1 MGDGSAGSA
10 RTPPPSEGG
19 GEITHAPFLDE
30 SPTQPLWMNVFQPG
44 NQPVT
49 GVAPWPPA
57 MNGSATIAPAR
68 RPEAATGPSEPVA
81 GPPAAPPPR
90 PHEVLR
96 YGPGV
101 PVRPAGTASV
111 AVGAAAAASAWQTGQ
126 RAGPDPRRVRRRRL
140 LGLALTVIL
149 LIAAAVVAWLRFF
162 DHPAFGVTGVTLTKQ
177 VRTSCGMDVTGR
189 IATNGSAGT
198 ISYQWVFQP
207 QAQAPQPQS
216 QSVVS
221 GQHDVYVTVAIEGQG
236 HGSATQAVTLDVL
249 GPETGTA
256 STRVTIS
263 C

>member
-1 MGDGSAGSA
+1 
-10 RTPPPSEGG
+10 
-19 GEITHAPFLDE
+19 
-30 SPTQPLWMNVFQPG
+30 V
-44 NQPVT
+44 V
-49 GVAPWPPA
+49 
-57 MNGSATIAPAR
+57 
-68 RPEAATGPSEPVA
+68 
-81 GPPAAPPPR
+81 
-90 PHEVLR
+90 R

-101 PVRPAGTASV
+101 PVSPAGVAAESV
-111 AVGAAAAASAWQTGQ
+111 WRTGQ
-126 RAGPDPRRVRRRRL
+126 RPGPAPRQVRSQRVRRI
-140 LGLALTVIL
+140 LGLVLTVVL
-149 LIAAAVVAWLRFF
+149 LIAAGVVVWLRFF
-162 DHPAFGVTGVTLTKQ
+162 DHPPFGVTGVAITQQ
-177 VRTSCGMDVTGR
+177 VKTSCGMDVTGR

-207 QAQAPQPQS
+207 QAQVPQPQS